1 MIYDKSV
8 TVELLL
14 FYSRQFG
21 DMTYGSKRES
31 GRRRGK
37 EREREFADV
46 PKLQFVRYATLEMS
60 SFLEGQVRPR
70 KSA

>member
-8 TVELLL
+8 TLELLL
-14 FYSRQFG
+14 FYSGQFG
-21 DMTYGSKRES
+21 DMTYGSKRGS
-31 GRRRGK
+31 GRGRGK

-46 PKLQFVRYATLEMS
+46 PKLQFVRYATLEMPS
-60 SFLEGQVRPR
+60 SLEGQVRPR